1 MHLSEPNLE
10 PLYKSNFNY
19 KKVMNLINKY
29 LPKVTFSIEMLVN
42 TKISNI
48 QNVEKSIAFIK
59 RIY

>member
-1 MHLSEPNLE
+1 
-10 PLYKSNFNY
+10 
-19 KKVMNLINKY
+19 MNLINKY